1 MAFINKEQVKEI
13 REALEETFPE
23 IEFEFPLENFNTV
36 NVGILKSP
44 YDFSDIPNFSET
56 CSTMINHESIP
67 HCIHK
72 NMLTEIVRLIKT
84 GSDRKWKKEI
94 CFGDYIKESFFIN
107 LYVGHSE
114 KGYEREVL

>member
-1 MAFINKEQVKEI
+1 MAYIKTEEIKEI

-23 IEFEFPLENFNTV
+23 IEFEFDLSNSNTV

-44 YDFSDIPNFSET
+44 YDFSDIPNFST
-56 CSTMINHESIP
+56 RSSTVIDHESIP
-67 HCIHK
+67 HCIHES
-72 NMLTEIVRLIKT
+72 MLTEIVRLIKN

-107 LYVGHSE
+107 LYV
-114 KGYEREVL
+114 KG